1 MLKFSRRCSRCG
13 VVESAEKCQERHFL
27 SSFNEVLCDECVTN
41 LTEKGQITEIKDD
54 EGNVGYKQNLENIYQ
69 RIIELEQTNAELE
82 TQIYKNKR
90 MLRRLER
97 IKDFVE
103 MKTDDRD
110 Q

>member
-41 LTEKGQITEIKDD
+41 LTEKGQITEITDE

-69 RIIELEQTNAELE
+69 RIIDLEGTNKELE
-82 TQIYKNKR
+82 TEIYKNKR

-103 MKTDDRD
+103 MKTNERD
-110 Q
+110 

>member
-27 SSFNEVLCDECVTN
+27 SSFNEVLCDECVVN
-41 LTEKGQITEIKDD
+41 LKEKGQITEIKDE
-54 EGNVGYKQNLENIYQ
+54 EGNVSYKQNLENIYQ
-69 RIIELEQTNAELE
+69 RVIDLEETNRLLE
-82 TQIYKNKR
+82 TEIYKNKR

-103 MKTDDRD
+103 MKTDERD
-110 Q
+110 

>member
-13 VVESAEKCQERHFL
+13 VIEEAERCKERHFL
-27 SSFNEVLCDECVTN
+27 SSYNEVLCDECVTN
-41 LTEKGQITEIKDD
+41 LLEKGQITKVEDH
-54 EGNVGYKQNLENIYQ
+54 EGNAAYKQNLENIYK
-69 RIIELEQTNAELE
+69 RIVELEDENEKLE
-82 TQIYKNKR
+82 SQKYKNKR

-110 Q
+110 

>member
-13 VVESAEKCQERHFL
+13 VVESAEKCKERHFL
-27 SSFNEVLCDECVTN
+27 SSFNEVLCDECVAN
-41 LTEKGQITEIKDD
+41 LIEKGQITEIKDD

-69 RIIELEQTNAELE
+69 RIIELEEENEKLE
-82 TQIYKNKR
+82 TQKYKNKR

-103 MKTDDRD
+103 MKTDERE
-110 Q
+110 